1 DIHNDTIKLIHYD
14 SYGYIHSLHK
24 DNTKGEAELRGTNPK
39 RLEIIWNM
47 VYIATYPNNNFIK
60 IRRLLLLAMI

>member
-39 RLEIIWNM
+39 RLER
-47 VYIATYPNNNFIK
+47 K
-60 IRRLLLLAMI
+60 LKKRRLYEVFFTYGTMLLPCID